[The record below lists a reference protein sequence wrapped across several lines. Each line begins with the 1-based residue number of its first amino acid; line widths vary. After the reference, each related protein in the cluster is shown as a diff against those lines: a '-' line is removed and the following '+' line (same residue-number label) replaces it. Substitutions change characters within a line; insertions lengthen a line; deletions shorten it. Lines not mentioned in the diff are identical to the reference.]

1 MLYCLSS
8 SCHEDPVV
16 AVIQN
21 VSRGVA
27 QPGRAP
33 GSGPGGRRFKS
44 SLPDQS
50 FSRSFNHLHG
60 NRRSRSASHLD
71 DYVKGP
77 SAVPCDRR
85 MSPMLRWSDTMAI
98 VPEPIIAVGQT
109 LAKVS
114 IFSGLTEGELAF
126 LAQRAVSRSYS
137 AGQSVFGEGEPCSGL
152 YVVESGHVRIFK
164 SSATGREQV
173 LSIDGPGSSIAELPV
188 FDGGSYP
195 ASAAALDEAKLL
207 FVSKQD
213 FQALCLAHP
222 QVALKVLR
230 VVGARL
236 RRLVGIIEE
245 LSFTTVR
252 HRLASFLLR
261 LAQKEG
267 KRSAAGVEIT
277 LPASN
282 QELASH
288 IGTVRELVSRNLSR
302 LQAEGMLQIDGR
314 TVTISNLK
322 ALEAETDSPE

>member
-1 MLYCLSS
+1 M
-8 SCHEDPVV
+8 
-16 AVIQN
+16 
-21 VSRGVA
+21 
-27 QPGRAP
+27 
-33 GSGPGGRRFKS
+33 
-44 SLPDQS
+44 
-50 FSRSFNHLHG
+50 
-60 NRRSRSASHLD
+60 
-71 DYVKGP
+71 
-77 SAVPCDRR
+77 
-85 MSPMLRWSDTMAI
+85 
-98 VPEPIIAVGQT
+98 PESTSTPAQT
-109 LAKVS
+109 LAKVQ
-114 IFSGLTEGELAF
+114 IFSGLTESELSF
-126 LAQRAVSRSYS
+126 LAQRAAPRSYS

-164 SSATGREQV
+164 SSANGREQV

-195 ASAAALDEAKLL
+195 ASVTAIDEAKLL

-213 FQALCLAHP
+213 FQALCLAQP

-236 RRLVGIIEE
+236 R
-245 LSFTTVR
+245 SFTTVR